1 MGRPT
6 YKELERRIQKLEQL
20 VNLKVYPQEV
30 HQEGRPRIYF
40 RMGAD
45 WTFDFFDKGIS
56 DLTGYDLEDFLD
68 RQVYWLD
75 LIHEEDRD
83 PLLDSIRVAMESDRY
98 CLAEFRIRCRTGQT
112 RWMRMSGPIFCDEDG
127 RLQHIQ
133 GILCDITAQKSME
146 VTLDSE
152 HEVFVWV
159 ANSLED
165 GIYIVSDDYRI
176 QFMNKALV
184 ELMGNHVGR
193 ICHEALFHRPSPCPR
208 SPSDSLHH
216 EGCGIHQYYMG
227 ELGRTFEVRSFPI
240 KTRYGTGKLGK
251 FKDITR
257 TKMLKHKVKHLA
269 VRHQAILD
277 AANLADIGIFR
288 LETHEGIE
296 ARFRCANIAF
306 CRITGYAAEELLHM
320 SFLDLIPEAFREE
333 VLDLYRRRQRGEI
346 PNESYERKMVRKDGS
361 LITVNVS
368 VAAIQT
374 TSGRVATIGFLQD
387 VTEREKY
394 QKSLWLS
401 QRLSSIGRVAAE
413 VAHEI
418 NNPLTSVMTFN
429 KLVERIIQQEPFP
442 VQRTAELRDY
452 TRYLNAEASRC
463 AEIARNL
470 LEFSR
475 HNEIEI
481 KKEHHIHEILEKT
494 LNILRHRAALT
505 DIRIL
510 TSYAEDV
517 PPMLC
522 DFKRLQQAFVNIL
535 WNGIEAM
542 PEGGVL
548 SVSTNY
554 DAQERLVSVVIGD
567 TGVGVPEE
575 DLDNIF
581 EPFYT
586 TKAEGKG
593 VGLGLSVAYG
603 IIRQHQGRIHVQSMV
618 GKGTQFTILLPADA
632 LSVSE
637 VAECGE

>member
-1 MGRPT
+1 SASDAF
-6 YKELERRIQKLEQL
+6 
-20 VNLKVYPQEV
+20 NQE
-30 HQEGRPRIYF
+30 
-40 RMGAD
+40 
-45 WTFDFFDKGIS
+45 S
-56 DLTGYDLEDFLD
+56 
-68 RQVYWLD
+68 
-75 LIHEEDRD
+75 
-83 PLLDSIRVAMESDRY
+83 
-98 CLAEFRIRCRTGQT
+98 
-112 RWMRMSGPIFCDEDG
+112 
-127 RLQHIQ
+127 
-133 GILCDITAQKSME
+133 
-146 VTLDSE
+146 
-152 HEVFVWV
+152 
-159 ANSLED
+159 
-165 GIYIVSDDYRI
+165 
-176 QFMNKALV
+176 
-184 ELMGNHVGR
+184 
-193 ICHEALFHRPSPCPR
+193 
-208 SPSDSLHH
+208 
-216 EGCGIHQYYMG
+216 CGIHQYYLG
-227 ELGRTFEVRSFPI
+227 EMGRTFEVRSFPI
-240 KTRYGTGKLGK
+240 KTRYGVGKLGK

-257 TKMLKHKVKHLA
+257 TKMLKRKVRHLA

-306 CRITGYAAEELLHM
+306 CRITGYAAEELLNM
-320 SFLDLIPEAFREE
+320 SYLDLIPPESRVG
-333 VLDLYRRRQRGEI
+333 VLDLYRRRQMGEI
-346 PNESYERKMVRKDGS
+346 PNESYERKMVRKDGE
-361 LITVNVS
+361 IIRVNIS

-374 TSGRVATIGFLQD
+374 TSGRIATIGFLQD

-418 NNPLTSVMTFN
+418 NNPLTSVLTFN
-429 KLVERIIQQEPFP
+429 KLVERIIQQDPFP

-452 TRYLNAEASRC
+452 TRYLNAEATRC

-475 HNEIEI
+475 HNEIEV
-481 KKEHHIHEILEKT
+481 KKEHHIHEIIDKT

-505 DIRIL
+505 DIRIV
-510 TSYAEDV
+510 TSYAEDAPSV
-517 PPMLC
+517 LC

-548 SVSTNY
+548 SVTTTYEPQDRSVY
-554 DAQERLVSVVIGD
+554 VVIGD

-575 DLDNIF
+575 HLDNIF

-603 IIRQHQGRIHVQSMV
+603 IIRQHQGQIHVQSLV
-618 GKGTQFTILLPADA
+618 GKGTQFTIQLPADTS
-632 LSVSE
+632 SVSE
-637 VAECGE
+637 AAG